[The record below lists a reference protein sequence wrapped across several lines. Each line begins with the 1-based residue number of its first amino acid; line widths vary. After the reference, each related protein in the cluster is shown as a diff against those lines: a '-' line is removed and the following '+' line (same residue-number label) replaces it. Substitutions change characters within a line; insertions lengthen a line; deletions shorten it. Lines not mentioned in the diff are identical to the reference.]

1 METVVWGWTVQEAQ
15 VSTENHKEVIS
26 FLEVQKHS
34 TASKWMFAVS
44 RNSQFW
50 QWHSCR
56 VAKGTAVLKN
66 WLFFVCSQEQ
76 EWTTPKLWL
85 LPVRWKSWPAT
96 TWTKLQKWYAQ
107 RPTFNSNAHV
117 INGESRADMYLP
129 LDVSLYARRRR
140 VCVCVC
146 LWENQCEEKRHFTFI
161 AQSNQKAAT
170 VWKRMWEQGWG
181 AGVPGGSLITF
192 Y

>member
-1 METVVWGWTVQEAQ
+1 METVVWRWTVQEAQ

-44 RNSQFW
+44 RNSI
-50 QWHSCR
+50 SSDS
-56 VAKGTAVLKN
+56 VTAVGWPKVLLFWKTHFFFTY
-66 WLFFVCSQEQ
+66 FFVCSQEQ

-117 INGESRADMYLP
+117 MNGESRADMYLP
-129 LDVSLYARRRR
+129 LDVSLYVRRRR
-140 VCVCVC
+140 RRSCVC
-146 LWENQCEEKRHFTFI
+146 EREP
-161 AQSNQKAAT
+161 
-170 VWKRMWEQGWG
+170 MWGKT
-181 AGVPGGSLITF
+181 SLYIYSTK
-192 Y
+192 